1 MPRCLIDDTE
11 LPDVEVTKII
21 QLPAS
26 CVVPSMKRI
35 LPTSNSIY
43 VLYPIRL
50 LSSMQRFP
58 SRRTVTSLFL
68 LLLVAAI
75 TVAVGTAKSSGTMPK
90 THYDVLEVQRDA
102 TLKDIKKA

>member
-1 MPRCLIDDTE
+1 MLCLIDDTE

-21 QLPAS
+21 QLPAP

-58 SRRTVTSLFL
+58 SRRSVSFFL